1 MDPTRWC
8 FLVEEEPRLC
18 MTETRND
25 DYDLGMNKAKE
36 KMLAEYRRFIPDYDP
51 TKKVACDQP
60 DLLWKFNGKVDMGR
74 LFWIANRAPGT
85 DAFTDEEERL
95 RIFEWLESSGH
106 SAFIPFDNRVSRNTL
121 KSLLDL

>member
-8 FLVEEEPRLC
+8 FLAEEQELLC
-18 MTETRND
+18 MAETRND

-36 KMLAEYRRFIPDYDP
+36 KMMAEYRRFIPDYDP

-74 LFWIANRAPGT
+74 LFWIANRAPHS
-85 DAFTDEEERL
+85 DAFVDEEEHE
-95 RIFEWLESSGH
+95 RIFTWLEKNDYG
-106 SAFIPFDNRVSRNTL
+106 ALIPLDNRMGSKKAL
-121 KSLLDL
+121 